1 MAVLALLLALAAGA
15 AAQDAV
21 LAGRVTAV
29 PRVTR
34 RAPADDAYADRELS
48 TARRLDYKHLSGV
61 VVYAVP
67 VDTPSALVPV
77 PAAGALAVEKA
88 WRGLRLTPEFQAVA
102 PGADVV
108 FRSAAKDPVTVVA
121 GGGSAGPLA
130 VALAPGEAVRRPLPA
145 PGLYRLS
152 CLEDARAEARVFVA
166 GPHFAVADREGR
178 YELRLP
184 PGRYSV
190 TAWHERFPP
199 LTEEWAAAAGERR
212 ALDFQL
218 TVRTLPEVP

>member
-1 MAVLALLLALAAGA
+1 MAGLTLLLALAAGA

-48 TARRLDYKHLSGV
+48 TARRLDYKHLTGV

-67 VDTPSALVPV
+67 LDTPSAAAPAPAPGLVT
-77 PAAGALAVEKA
+77 VEKG

-102 PGADVV
+102 AGADAV

-130 VALAPGEAVRRPLPA
+130 VTLEPGQELRRPLEA
-145 PGLYRLS
+145 AGLYRLS
-152 CLEDARAEARVFVA
+152 CLEDARAEARVFA
-166 GPHFAVADREGR
+166 GGAYQAVADRDGR
-178 YELRLP
+178 YALRLP
-184 PGRYSV
+184 AGRYAV
-190 TAWHERFPP
+190 TAWHERLPP
-199 LTEEWAAAAGERR
+199 LTEELDAAAGESR
-212 ALDFQL
+212 ALDFTL
-218 TVRTLPEVP
+218 SVRVLPQVP